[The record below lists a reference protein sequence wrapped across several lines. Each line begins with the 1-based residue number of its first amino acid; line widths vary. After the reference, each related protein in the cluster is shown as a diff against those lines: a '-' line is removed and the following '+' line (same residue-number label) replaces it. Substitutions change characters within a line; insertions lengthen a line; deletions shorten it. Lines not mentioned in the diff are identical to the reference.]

1 MAVWPRFCGGCA
13 VRPGVK
19 DAIAVQATGCA
30 EQHAVRCMAGEELAE
45 VSCVYPVFFLLT
57 PQAP

>member
-45 VSCVYPVFFLLT
+45 VSCVYPVFFC
-57 PQAP
+57 